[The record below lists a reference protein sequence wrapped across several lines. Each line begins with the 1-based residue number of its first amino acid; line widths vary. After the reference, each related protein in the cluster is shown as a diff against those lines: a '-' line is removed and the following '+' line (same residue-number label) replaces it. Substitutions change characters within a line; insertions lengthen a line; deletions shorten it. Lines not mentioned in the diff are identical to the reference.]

1 MMSTG
6 CADIRLDTNSTVVLL
21 SGRSAT
27 ESDGGPRLSS
37 LVLLGAWCHPRWRCA
52 VRSGIVTTPHAPTFI
67 PVEVCSSV
75 GLDPATPL
83 DQCMNAVKA
92 DVAKDGVAAPA
103 ADAAGLQKVV
113 EGAKAHGIDLKVV
126 VMEKSPPIDTPLRD
140 IATEIGHANP
150 DSTVLVL
157 SPGWAGTYST
167 TYDRVL
173 LEAGQDVAKTA
184 PTPVVGAQAFVD
196 QLQTPDFPWIGLTIA
211 LVLGVATA
219 AVLTRVLQLRATRSR
234 NSKTTAEL
242 DK

>member
-1 MMSTG
+1 M
-6 CADIRLDTNSTVVLL
+6 
-21 SGRSAT
+21 
-27 ESDGGPRLSS
+27 
-37 LVLLGAWCHPRWRCA
+37 
-52 VRSGIVTTPHAPTFI
+52 TTPHAPTFI

-83 DQCMNAVKA
+83 DQCMNVVKA

-103 ADAAGLQKVV
+103 ADAAGLLKVV

-150 DSTVLVL
+150 GSTVLVL
-157 SPGWAGTYST
+157 SPGWAGSYST

-211 LVLGVATA
+211 LVLGVAGA
-219 AVLTRVLQLRATRSR
+219 AVLTRVLQLKAKHSR
-234 NSKTTAEL
+234 NTEMVAEQR
-242 DK
+242 K

>member
-21 SGRSAT
+21 SGRFAFG
-27 ESDGGPRLSS
+27 SDGGPRLSS
-37 LVLLGAWCHPRWRCA
+37 LVLLGAWCHPRCHLA

-103 ADAAGLQKVV
+103 ADAAGLLKVV
-113 EGAKAHGIDLKVV
+113 DGAKAHGIDLKVV

-150 DSTVLVL
+150 GSTVLVL

-196 QLQTPDFPWIGLTIA
+196 QLQTPDFPWMGLTIA
-211 LVLGVATA
+211 LVVGVAAA
-219 AVLTRVLQLRATRSR
+219 AVLTRVLQLRARHSQ
-234 NSKTTAEL
+234 NAEIAAEL
-242 DK
+242 HK